1 MYIINFLKKW
11 FMIVKK
17 PEYQYLKT
25 MVAIIINVWLLII
38 FWKIFTLEDSTI
50 VNNSVLLS
58 QIESVLHSFL
68 SYLNLDLNV
77 LDPNTLKMLIL
88 TFIILTANLIVL
100 QFNHIIILGILIW
113 LVRYVYKI
121 YINHIN
127 AIKVVESADEI
138 IAKIEDISK
147 TTTTI
152 ITKPEYVTAAVD
164 TNWWFFTIIAISVII
179 ISILAIAIMTNQI
192 DVSNIKFNIFKK
204 DIDTKL
210 TKFNKNNVT
219 NQHIIY
225 DIKKDIIQLKYSIT
239 EQNINLKNEALEFK
253 TAAIEAQNSVLEVKT
268 TILEN
273 KLKIQECQQ
282 SLLILNQKQTA
293 LSNFSQKQS
302 FEVNNLK
309 LKSEQN
315 ANLFNQQ
322 LESKLSL
329 DHFDNYKKVIFS
341 FLEDYTTVLEAG
353 VEKLIASN
361 SSTNIDVNNDMNIL
375 KNDTTRLRASFKA
388 SLESD
393 FVDYDS
399 TTALSS
405 INSSVVNTPKE
416 SIEIN
421 ITENYIKK

>member
-1 MYIINFLKKW
+1 
-11 FMIVKK
+11 
-17 PEYQYLKT
+17 
-25 MVAIIINVWLLII
+25 
-38 FWKIFTLEDSTI
+38 
-50 VNNSVLLS
+50 
-58 QIESVLHSFL
+58 
-68 SYLNLDLNV
+68 
-77 LDPNTLKMLIL
+77 
-88 TFIILTANLIVL
+88 
-100 QFNHIIILGILIW
+100 
-113 LVRYVYKI
+113 
-121 YINHIN
+121 
-127 AIKVVESADEI
+127 
-138 IAKIEDISK
+138 
-147 TTTTI
+147 
-152 ITKPEYVTAAVD
+152 
-164 TNWWFFTIIAISVII
+164 
-179 ISILAIAIMTNQI
+179 MTNQI